1 MSDDARRPDSMRC
14 DRISWVRAALSAFVI
29 FLYFVIFTAWLP
41 SMLLRSSLLATASR
55 GVADGI
61 VIVVWGGFFGFG
73 VLALMWAQ
81 DRELI

>member
-1 MSDDARRPDSMRC
+1 MSDDARRPDSMSC
-14 DRISWVRAALSAFVI
+14 DRISWVRAALSALVI

-61 VIVVWGGFFGFG
+61 VIVVWGGFFGLG
-73 VLALMWAQ
+73 VLGLMWAQ

>member
-1 MSDDARRPDSMRC
+1 MKC
-14 DRISWVRAALSAFVI
+14 DRISWVRAALSALVI

>member
-1 MSDDARRPDSMRC
+1 MNC
-14 DRISWVRAALSAFVI
+14 DRISWIRAALSALVI

-61 VIVVWGGFFGFG
+61 VIVVWSGFFGLG